1 MIGTTIPAIEAAAG
15 DVMMTVGKMTAA
27 GMMTVGEET
36 MTVGEMTAADMM
48 IVAVVIGVGTMT
60 AIGVETIVVVV
71 VGMTGVETISGN
83 QGGGKTTASV
93 TVIVG
98 EHLY

>member
-1 MIGTTIPAIEAAAG
+1 MITRGAIVTGE
-15 DVMMTVGKMTAA
+15 DMMTVE
-27 GMMTVGEET
+27 EET

-48 IVAVVIGVGTMT
+48 IVAAVIGVGTMT
-60 AIGVETIVVVV
+60 VIGVETIVVVV

-98 EHLY
+98 EHHY